1 MSRRTRAL
9 RYNGIIP
16 LALFCLFGACAPKED
31 KSVTLLNGHTMGT
44 TWQVT
49 IRHLPQG
56 HSLQELNKRIA
67 AEFNLIDA
75 QASHWRPE
83 SQVSRFNLTFT
94 TEPFP
99 VKPDLQRIITKAQDL
114 HKKTSGA
121 FDITIAPLVN
131 LWGVG
136 PVKSTRGYTPSD
148 EEIEKALIMCGME
161 KLKLLPDGT
170 IRKTA
175 PGLQIDL
182 SALAKGYAID
192 QVADLLNALD
202 IQDYLIEC
210 GGELRGRGDGSRG
223 GGWQVAIEN
232 PVGSGASRIISLV
245 NSAIATSGNYR
256 RLHIIN
262 PQTGRPVETETN
274 IISVIAPTAM
284 EADAWATACLV
295 LDHEACTQLAQQEK
309 FVIYR

>member
-1 MSRRTRAL
+1 
-9 RYNGIIP
+9 
-16 LALFCLFGACAPKED
+16 
-31 KSVTLLNGHTMGT
+31 MGT

-56 HSLQELNKRIA
+56 HSHQELNKRIA

-75 QASHWRPE
+75 QASHWRPD
-83 SQVSRFNLTFT
+83 SPVSRFNRTFT

-99 VKPDLQRIITKAQDL
+99 IKPDLQRIIIRAQDL

-131 LWGVG
+131 LWGFG

-148 EEIEKALIMCGME
+148 EEIEKALVMCGMQ
-161 KLKLLPDGT
+161 KLKLLPDDT
-170 IRKTA
+170 IRKTI

-192 QVADLLNALD
+192 RVADLLDTLD

-210 GGELRGRGDGSRG
+210 GGELRGRGDGSG
-223 GGWQVAIEN
+223 GVGWQVAIES
-232 PVGSGASRIISLV
+232 PVGSGASRIIALV

-262 PQTGRPVETETN
+262 PKTGRPVETRTN
-274 IISVIAPTAM
+274 IISVVAPTAM

-309 FVIYR
+309 FVVYR

>member
-1 MSRRTRAL
+1 
-9 RYNGIIP
+9 
-16 LALFCLFGACAPKED
+16 
-31 KSVTLLNGHTMGT
+31 MGT

-56 HSLQELNKRIA
+56 HSRQELNKRIE

-75 QASHWRPE
+75 QASHWRPD
-83 SQVSRFNLTFT
+83 SPVSRFNRTFT

-99 VKPDLQRIITKAQDL
+99 IKPDLKRIITQAQDL

-131 LWGVG
+131 IWGFG

-148 EEIEKALIMCGME
+148 EEIEKALVMCGMQ
-161 KLKLLPDGT
+161 KLKLLPDDT
-170 IRKTA
+170 IRKTI

-192 QVADLLNALD
+192 QVADLLDTLD

-210 GGELRGRGDGSRG
+210 GGELRGRGDGSG
-223 GGWQVAIEN
+223 GVGWQVAIEN

-245 NSAIATSGNYR
+245 NSAVATSGNYR

-262 PQTGRPVETETN
+262 PQTGRPVETRTN
-274 IISVIAPTAM
+274 IISVVASTAM

-309 FVIYR
+309 FVVYR